1 MGTWPLTWLNNRMV
15 ADTEVFI
22 TGAGA
27 FLPGEPVGND
37 RIEELLGSAGGRPS
51 LLKDRVLAANGIRS
65 RHYALDAHGNT
76 TMLNEA
82 LAAEAVRNALADR
95 GLPLEAVGMLAT
107 GTTQGDLLVPGFA
120 SMVHGRLGGHPM
132 ELLSAGGVC
141 GSGMAALK
149 AAASQVRLGEHAV
162 AVAVGSELISRA
174 LRASRFD
181 AAGVEAGAVRDSGD
195 RAATARARRSRM
207 DAEFLRWTLSDGAG
221 AVVIEHAPRP
231 DRPSLR
237 LDWVHLVSHA
247 HEHDVCM
254 RAGMAADAAG
264 PAAGGTW
271 LDRPNAV
278 AAERDGMLLLR
289 QEVRVLP
296 DLARLGCTEF
306 LRLVKEGW
314 LEPDQLDHVL
324 CHYSAEHFRADIFR
338 LLDEAGLGIPAERW
352 FTNLHTKGNTGAASV
367 FVMLEEC
374 WRSGRFTPG
383 DTVLLVVPESGRFS
397 FSFAHLTCVD
407 PASVPA
413 PVPHPVNE
421 VAVTP
426 ATGTLGTALPAAIAS
441 PAGAADA
448 TGGAKRPAVAP
459 SPLGGP
465 RADDGDVVRW
475 TVLELA
481 EVWAGFERR
490 LRQVPVVRRIETGS
504 ATIDDYRRLLV
515 NLRQQ
520 VMEGSRWIARA
531 ASNFSVELFPL
542 RSAAIHHAG
551 EEHRDYQILEEDF
564 VAVGGDLDE
573 IRRAPKN
580 IGSEALSAFM
590 FHQASQPDPI
600 DLLGAMFIIE
610 GLGTAKA
617 LGWATRL
624 QEQLGLRDDQVRF
637 MRYHGEEDDAHFEQ
651 LRQLLRS
658 GVVDKAAAARIVKT
672 AKVVARLYA
681 LQLEE
686 LDNA

>member
-1 MGTWPLTWLNNRMV
+1 
-15 ADTEVFI
+15 
-22 TGAGA
+22 
-27 FLPGEPVGND
+27 
-37 RIEELLGSAGGRPS
+37 
-51 LLKDRVLAANGIRS
+51 
-65 RHYALDAHGNT
+65 
-76 TMLNEA
+76 
-82 LAAEAVRNALADR
+82 
-95 GLPLEAVGMLAT
+95 MLAT
-107 GTTQGDLLVPGFA
+107 GTTQGDLPVPGFA
-120 SMVHGRLGGHPM
+120 SMVHGRLGGRPM

-149 AAASQVRLGEHAV
+149 AAVSQVRLGEHAV

-174 LRASRFD
+174 LKASRFD
-181 AAGVEAGAVRDSGD
+181 AVAAEPARARGTDRTGA
-195 RAATARARRSRM
+195 ARARRSRM

-221 AVVIEHAPRP
+221 AVVVERTPRH

-247 HEHDVCM
+247 HEHEVCM
-254 RAGMAADAAG
+254 RAGMAVGDAA

-271 LDRPNAV
+271 LDYPDAA

-314 LEPDQLDHVL
+314 LEPAAVDHLL
-324 CHYSAEHFRADIFR
+324 CHYSAEHFRSDIVR

-352 FTNLHTKGNTGAASV
+352 FTNLHSKGNTGAASI

-374 WRSGRFTPG
+374 WRSGRFAPG

-407 PASVPA
+407 ATGTAAPPAPAPAPAARSVPA
-413 PVPHPVNE
+413 A
-421 VAVTP
+421 VAG
-426 ATGTLGTALPAAIAS
+426 ADDALDAPAA
-441 PAGAADA
+441 
-448 TGGAKRPAVAP
+448 R
-459 SPLGGP
+459 SPLGDP

-475 TVLELA
+475 VVLELA
-481 EVWAGFERR
+481 EVWAAFERR
-490 LRQVPVVRRIETGS
+490 LRQVPVVRRIETGT
-504 ATIDDYRRLLV
+504 ATIHDYRRLLV

-520 VMEGSRWIARA
+520 VVEGGRWIARA
-531 ASNFSVELFPL
+531 ASSFSVELFPL

-551 EEHRDYQILEEDF
+551 EEHRDYQLLEDDF

-573 IRRAPKN
+573 IRSAPKN
-580 IGSEALSAFM
+580 VGSEALSAFM
-590 FHQASQPDPI
+590 FHQAGQPDPI

-617 LGWATRL
+617 LGWATCL

-637 MRYHGEEDDAHFEQ
+637 LRYHGDEDDGHYEQ

-658 GVVDKAAAARIVKT
+658 GLVDRAAAARIVKT